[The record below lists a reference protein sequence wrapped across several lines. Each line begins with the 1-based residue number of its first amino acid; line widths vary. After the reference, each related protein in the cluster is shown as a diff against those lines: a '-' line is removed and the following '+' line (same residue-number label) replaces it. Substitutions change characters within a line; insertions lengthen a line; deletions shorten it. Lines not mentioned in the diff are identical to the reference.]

1 MITKYSDFILEKI
14 DFNLQDETFWDDYND
29 MLKKRL
35 NRQYDVL
42 TEFCQKYFDI
52 MDEEKIDG
60 ISDMLADHHNY
71 GRVPKK
77 ITLGEQLYILA
88 RFIDDIYIFYQKE
101 DSTLANKLFEN
112 PLKFI
117 KEEKIKIYR
126 GQSNYSPDS
135 NESTEGKM
143 KSFTLDKDIAIRF
156 TQRNWVHRAFV
167 DDRLMNGR
175 IVEAEITLQD
185 IYLFNN
191 VGGELE
197 CVLKKNLKYTKNYVV
212 ENGKIVKD
220 IEVK

>member
-1 MITKYSDFILEKI
+1 MITRYSDFILEKI
-14 DFNLQDETFWDDYND
+14 DFSLQDDEFWADYND
-29 MLKKRL
+29 TLKRCI
-35 NRQYDVL
+35 NDQFGAL
-42 TEFCQKYFDI
+42 TEFCQKYYDI
-52 MDEEKIDG
+52 MDEEKIDT

-71 GRVPKK
+71 GRVPKR

-88 RFIDDIYIFYQKE
+88 RFIDDIYTFYQNE
-101 DSTLANKLFEN
+101 DVTLANKLSEN

-143 KSFTLDKDIAIRF
+143 KSFTLDKNIAIRF
-156 TQRNWVHRAFV
+156 TQRNWVNRGWI
-167 DDRLMNGR
+167 DEKYMNGR

-191 VGGELE
+191 AGNELE
-197 CVLKKNLKYTKNYVV
+197 CVVKKNLNYTKNYVV
-212 ENGKIVKD
+212 QNGKIVKD